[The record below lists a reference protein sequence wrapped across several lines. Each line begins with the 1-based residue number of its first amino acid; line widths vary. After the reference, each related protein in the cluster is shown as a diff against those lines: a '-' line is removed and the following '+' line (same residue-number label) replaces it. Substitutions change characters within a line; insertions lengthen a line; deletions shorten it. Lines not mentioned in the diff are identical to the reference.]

1 MNTFDGITAFIKK
14 EKYQHLAI
22 HQDGA
27 ILTCVGGIPVIHVL
41 INHPTPQMIADADIR
56 AHGLKLSLFRYRN
69 TLTMAIKPGVLPWH
83 DAPYSPNLNLYN
95 TPQIQEC
102 AKGEGLLTCYV
113 FADSSDGT
121 VLDVRAFTLPTEF
134 SNFLLQNIH
143 ELLEMPFDPY
153 DYQREVCR
161 VQQMYLPQEIGE
173 CMSQVVFAL
182 PPDGAVQL

>member
-121 VLDVRAFTLPTEF
+121 VLDVRAFTLPTGF

-143 ELLEMPFDPY
+143 ELLETPFDPY

-161 VQQMYLPQEIGE
+161 VQQMYLPHEIGE

-182 PPDGAVQL
+182 PPDGAVQR